1 MRSIEYNIYA
11 IFHLFIIIIIIII
24 IIIQF
29 PPLNIAP
36 TYYNTI

>member
-1 MRSIEYNIYA
+1 MIMQTTKR
-11 IFHLFIIIIIIII
+11 HLFIIIII

-29 PPLNIAP
+29 PPLNITA